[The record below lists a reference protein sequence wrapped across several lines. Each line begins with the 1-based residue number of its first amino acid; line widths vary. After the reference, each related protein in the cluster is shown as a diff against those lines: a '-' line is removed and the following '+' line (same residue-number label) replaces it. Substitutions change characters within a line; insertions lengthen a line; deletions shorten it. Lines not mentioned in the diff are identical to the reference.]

1 MIVDCKS
8 SHTLCHKRI
17 HVNVSASPIQQDCSS
32 SSDADA
38 VTVTLLLTCILTQQ
52 LQSPQQSSQTNNSQ
66 FMKRGAQRRG
76 RGLVVLIRILSVLL
90 GP

>member
-76 RGLVVLIRILSVLL
+76 PGLVVLIRILSVLL